1 MAEQDMPLSRPSV
14 DRRTPRFGWSSAFEE
29 TFFRS
34 LCESVQLGYKE
45 NHNFKSGAWER
56 AATAL
61 RDRHGAYPEKSHLIN
76 KADNARKKFRMW
88 RGLREDPAFL
98 YNPTSRTVT
107 ASEDAWQKHFE
118 KEPLSKSLRGRPFD
132 HEEYME
138 ILFPDVIGSGGAPKR
153 IMKPRRR
160 NPDGTMPPRQ
170 STADTSTAESTTD
183 SSPLRNQTPTH
194 NALTAL
200 QPLIQPP
207 PTPSTILSQPSFRQ
221 STTAIPPP
229 PIDHTQTALTPPEES
244 TPLSLTNPR
253 KRPAP
258 DSATSYSQ
266 SQTQSPDKRRGRP
279 SRFAPSFYSGSPTI
293 PPSQFQA
300 TATLLETSLQA
311 LADALKPRQPKQ
323 YPELAL
329 EIFFRE
335 FVDED
340 ADLQL
345 KIAEKALCDENKA
358 LVFVKMTPLLR
369 RHWVSRLREVYM
381 RGLGVGRVGEEAS

>member
-1 MAEQDMPLSRPSV
+1 MAEPDMPLSRPSI
-14 DRRTPRFGWSSAFEE
+14 DRRTPRFSWSQACEE

-45 NHNFKSGAWER
+45 NNNFKSGAWER

-98 YNPTSRTVT
+98 YNPSSRMVT
-107 ASEDAWQKHFE
+107 ASEDAWKQHFE
-118 KEPLSKSLRGRPFD
+118 KEPLSKALRGRPFD

-170 STADTSTAESTTD
+170 STADTSITDSTTD
-183 SSPLRNQTPTH
+183 SSPLRKQTPTH
-194 NALTAL
+194 NALAAF

-207 PTPSTILSQPSFRQ
+207 PTPSTILSQPAQRQ

-229 PIDHTQTALTPPEES
+229 PPIDLTPTALTPPEES
-244 TPLSLTNPR
+244 TPLTNPR

-258 DSATSYSQ
+258 DSAISYS
-266 SQTQSPDKRRGRP
+266 QSPDKRRGRP
-279 SRFAPSFYSGSPTI
+279 SRFAPSFYSGGSGSSPHV
-293 PPSQFQA
+293 PPSQAQA
-300 TATLLETSLQA
+300 TASLLETSLQA
-311 LADALKPRQPKQ
+311 LADALKTRQPKQ

-335 FVDED
+335 FVDEE

-358 LVFVKMTPLLR
+358 LVFVQMTPLLR
-369 RHWVSRLREVYM
+369 RHWVSRLREVHM
-381 RGLGVGRVGEEAS
+381 RGLGLGRVGEEAS